1 MSPRWEP
8 NPDIRRGR
16 SVVYTLHAHL
26 VFTPKYRR
34 KVFTDEI
41 LRRCEEIMREV
52 CAKANVEL
60 REFNGETDHVHLLVH
75 YPPQVKL
82 SALVGSLKGVE
93 GPRVLRTGGG
103 R

>member
-1 MSPRWEP
+1 
-8 NPDIRRGR
+8 
-16 SVVYTLHAHL
+16 
-26 VFTPKYRR
+26 
-34 KVFTDEI
+34 
-41 LRRCEEIMREV
+41 
-52 CAKANVEL
+52 
-60 REFNGETDHVHLLVH
+60 VH